1 MVSKNKY
8 LIGHFYYAVI
18 FFIISSINILPQD
31 NTNNRMQDKTI
42 VSTDD
47 MKNMMEQNANY
58 FSNDLKTRL
67 GLEESQLKYVYDI
80 LVGYYSGETGIQ
92 TSQRA
97 ALREDK
103 QSFNIKTDQLMND
116 KTNIEPDPL
125 MYDKTNIKTDPLM
138 QDVDNMATTSNNGD
152 QQENVKDEA
161 ITKIES
167 ILDNEQ
173 ANKWME
179 IKDSWWIR
187 VKTGLYEGD
196 QNIKL
201 SKDIYEKKGE
211 YEDDRDYENY
221 DVYYPGYDFK

>member
-1 MVSKNKY
+1 
-8 LIGHFYYAVI
+8 
-18 FFIISSINILPQD
+18 
-31 NTNNRMQDKTI
+31 
-42 VSTDD
+42 
-47 MKNMMEQNANY
+47 
-58 FSNDLKTRL
+58 
-67 GLEESQLKYVYDI
+67 
-80 LVGYYSGETGIQ
+80 
-92 TSQRA
+92 
-97 ALREDK
+97 
-103 QSFNIKTDQLMND
+103 
-116 KTNIEPDPL
+116 